1 MGKCFF
7 PLLTALAGLH
17 TALFAQL
24 IPNDAQFYKQWAL
37 NNDGTFR
44 PFTGNPVV
52 KAGADMSM
60 QKAWEIQTG
69 DSSIIVGIIDTGCKW
84 KHKEFEGRIWKNRK
98 EIPGNNIDDDGN
110 GYIDDSIGWN
120 FVSNNGDITDNDG
133 HGTGMAGIIGAN
145 GNNGIGFAGMDWK
158 CKLMILK
165 VTDDTALALNQN
177 VAKAIHYAVDNGARI
192 INFSLGGQANSSVLK
207 SAVDYAESK
216 NVLVVASTGNDGVD
230 SIEYPARFESC
241 LAVGSTDPDD
251 TRSKTFFW
259 GGGSN
264 YGDGIDVVAPGN
276 YIYALDYLTDTE
288 YENLSGGT
296 SNSTAYVSG
305 LAALLLAQDPTRK
318 PADLRAIIQETA
330 DDQVGKPEED
340 TPGWDRFHGYGRVN
354 AFRALSKKGESIRIV
369 AGGRNAVERNGIFF
383 PPSLYAGAA
392 SWRPGAEAR
401 LWDVRGKALDRVG
414 NAHGG
419 SMPDPSSWSRLAW
432 GTPIIY
438 STEAHRK

>member
-1 MGKCFF
+1 MGKGSF
-7 PLLTALAGLH
+7 PLLTSLAVLH

-24 IPNDAQFYKQWAL
+24 IPNDAQYRKQWAL

-98 EIPGNNIDDDGN
+98 EIPGNQVDDDGN
-110 GYIDDSIGWN
+110 GYVDDSIGWN
-120 FVSNNGDITDNDG
+120 FVSNTGDITDNQG
-133 HGTGMAGIIGAN
+133 HGTGMASLIGAN

-165 VTDDTALALNQN
+165 VKDTTDLALYQN

-192 INFSLGGQANSSVLK
+192 INLSLAGQANSSVLN
-207 SAVDYAESK
+207 SAVDYAQSK
-216 NVLVVASTGNDGVD
+216 NVLVVADTGNAGAD
-230 SIEYPARFESC
+230 SLEYPARFESC

-251 TRSKTFFW
+251 TRSRTFLG

-276 YIYALDYLTDTE
+276 YIYELDYLTDTE
-288 YENLSGGT
+288 YDYMSGGT

-330 DDQVGKPEED
+330 DDQVGKPTED
-340 TPGWDRFHGYGRVN
+340 TPGWDRYHGYGRIN
-354 AFRALSKKGESIRIV
+354 AFRALSKGGESIRIV
-369 AGGRNAVERNGIFF
+369 SGGTKAHERNGIFF
-383 PPSLYAGAA
+383 PPSLYAGATN
-392 SWRPGAEAR
+392 WRPAGVAR
-401 LWDVRGKALDRVG
+401 LWDVRGKALGRVE
-414 NAHGG
+414 NAKGG
-419 SMPDPSSWSRLAW
+419 PTPDLSAWSRRAS
-432 GTPIIY
+432 PIIY
-438 STEAHRK
+438 STDAHRN